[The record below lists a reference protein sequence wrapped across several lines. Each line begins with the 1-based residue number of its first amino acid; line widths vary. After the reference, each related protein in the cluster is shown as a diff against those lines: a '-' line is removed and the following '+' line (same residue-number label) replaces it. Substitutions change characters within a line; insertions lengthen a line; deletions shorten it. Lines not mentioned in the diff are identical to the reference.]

1 VVPTLFCIF
10 SFYKASSI
18 REILTKGFNTELVL
32 PSQFSRS
39 WFRSEVA
46 SDLRNLIREL
56 LLELFGNARV
66 DDIMSEAAAS
76 DGKDEECIIKEG
88 ESEVVA
94 PCDSSGMAAGGGDT
108 STRNEED
115 FMEVRSS
122 EGTPLTT
129 RSSDGRT
136 VACALSEAAMSSDSI
151 DEDDNVKADFDRK
164 TEQGVEILPS
174 DGSGMPVGGGGSSTR
189 TEEDFMEVGSLEGT
203 PLTTRSSGGRIIT
216 CALSEAATLSD
227 GVDDDDNMKADS
239 DSSKTEEQCIVILS
253 SDRSK
258 NNEKVMHSTPDRTMY
273 CSDSDVEEVK
283 TPEVEKRRRRDEL
296 CCIV

>member
-1 VVPTLFCIF
+1 
-10 SFYKASSI
+10 
-18 REILTKGFNTELVL
+18 
-32 PSQFSRS
+32 
-39 WFRSEVA
+39 
-46 SDLRNLIREL
+46 
-56 LLELFGNARV
+56 
-66 DDIMSEAAAS
+66 
-76 DGKDEECIIKEG
+76 
-88 ESEVVA
+88 
-94 PCDSSGMAAGGGDT
+94 
-108 STRNEED
+108 
-115 FMEVRSS
+115 
-122 EGTPLTT
+122 
-129 RSSDGRT
+129 
-136 VACALSEAAMSSDSI
+136 
-151 DEDDNVKADFDRK
+151 
-164 TEQGVEILPS
+164 
-174 DGSGMPVGGGGSSTR
+174 
-189 TEEDFMEVGSLEGT
+189 LEGT